1 MTTMTYSNLIDIY
14 TGLYTNKVNVLS
26 FNSDNNTILFHKT
39 TTAEILAISN
49 TLKSVGHDN
58 EIILIESLMFRI
70 KFL

>member
-1 MTTMTYSNLIDIY
+1 MTYSNLIDIY